1 MRKSAFVMFVICAM
15 LLAGAAGASDWQKLG
30 KKTVVFGNSEE
41 TASIAAKGEAVSQ
54 IAFKISGE
62 WVRLNQVTLNFA
74 DGTSQ
79 TIDEIEKVKPGM
91 TSAGIAVDGGPKTI
105 SSIDFSYQAASSAS
119 QGRGTVIVLGQ

>member
-1 MRKSAFVMFVICAM
+1 MRKSAFVMFVISAM

-30 KKTVVFGNSEE
+30 KKTVVFGNTEE

-79 TIDEIEKVKPGM
+79 TINEIEKVKPGM
-91 TSAGIAVDGGPKTI
+91 TSAGIPIDGGPKTM
-105 SSIDFSYQAASSAS
+105 SSINFSYQAASSAS